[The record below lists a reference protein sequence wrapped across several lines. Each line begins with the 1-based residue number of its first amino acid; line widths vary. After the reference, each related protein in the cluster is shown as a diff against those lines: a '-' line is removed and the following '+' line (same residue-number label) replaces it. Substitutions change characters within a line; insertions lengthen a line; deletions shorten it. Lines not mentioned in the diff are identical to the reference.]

1 MKPILITLCFLLSF
15 GTLAKT
21 SNNILIIG
29 DSLSAGYGIQIHE
42 SWPALLQNTLDAKK
56 SGYRVHNASISGQT
70 SSEGASQMDQLLKLT
85 QPKLVIIELG
95 ANDGLRGLSVSQM
108 QSNLQ
113 TMISKS
119 QMAKSQVLLLGIKV
133 PLNYG
138 RRYSAMFDASFT
150 NLASKNRIAIVP
162 FMLEPLLNTVTS
174 KNRAEY
180 IQEDGLHPTAI
191 AQPIIL
197 KHLLPKILLSL
208 NLNSAL

>member
-1 MKPILITLCFLLSF
+1 MKSILITCCLLLSF

-70 SSEGASQMDQLLKLT
+70 SSEGASQVDQLLKLT

-150 NLASKNRIAIVP
+150 NLASQNRISIVP
-162 FMLEPLLNTVTS
+162 FMLEPLLNTVTA

-180 IQEDGLHPTAI
+180 IQADGLHPTAI

-197 KHLLPKILLSL
+197 KHLLPKILA
-208 NLNSAL
+208 ALDII